1 MPLVDEKDLL
11 EHAGRHGYAACAF
24 DVSGIEL
31 LAAVID
37 AAEHARA
44 PVILSLAQRRLDHLG
59 AGHFLPA
66 MEAAAQQASVPVV
79 LCFADVTSVES
90 AVRAIGLGCN
100 SIRAAAPDGSFDHA
114 ALMSSLADIAESCG
128 VAVSSSVPDAAAA
141 RIAGEDLDR
150 VALAWLRDAAN
161 SLPADGDYAAAMAAL
176 RNAVSAEAE
185 RHIRAAGG
193 AGQADAA
200 LAVCRR
206 WAPVEHVILFN
217 ASPDSEEA
225 DRLAQA
231 MMSDGRDI
239 LGAIPG
245 VRKVFVGNAMRPDAR
260 YRHCWLV
267 RFVHPRVIASYRDHP
282 AHVAFADERFRP
294 AAPDRVSIDFEE
306 I

>member
-11 EHAGRHGYAACAF
+11 EHAGRHGYAVCAF

-37 AAEHARA
+37 AAERARA
-44 PVILSLAQRRLDHLG
+44 PVILSLAERRLDHLG
-59 AGHFLPA
+59 TGHFLPA
-66 MEAAAQQASVPVV
+66 MEAAGQQASVPVV
-79 LCFADVTSVES
+79 LRFEDVTSVES

-114 ALMSSLADIAESCG
+114 ALISGLADIAEGCG
-128 VAVSSSVPDAAAA
+128 VAVSSPALDAAAS
-141 RIAGEDLDR
+141 RIAGEDLDQ
-150 VALAWLRDAAN
+150 VALAWLHDAAN
-161 SLPADGDYAAAMAAL
+161 SLPADSDYAAAMAEL

-185 RHIRAAGG
+185 RRIREAGG
-193 AGQADAA
+193 AGQADAV

-217 ASPDSEEA
+217 ASPDGEEG

-231 MMSDGRDI
+231 MMRDGRDI

-245 VRKVFVGNAMRPDAR
+245 VRKVFVGNAMRSDAR

-267 RFVHPRVIASYRDHP
+267 RFVHPSVIASYRDHP